1 MGKQGMTTKERI
13 ADEALT
19 LFAAKG
25 FRGTTVKDIA
35 DAVGIKDASLYKH
48 FKSKKEIL
56 NTIVEE
62 AYVHMGNMSDS
73 LGLPSGDG
81 SLEDAAEFFRGIN
94 RETIIALGKEVF
106 KFYLTDDYMSR
117 FWKLANLEQ
126 YNNRD
131 FYELYRRLFTEEG
144 IEYQKNL
151 FAEMIRMGAFRE
163 GDPEVMAYNFYSPI
177 FLLLHR
183 YAGSEGELDEALEI
197 IEKMVGDFYDRYQ
210 A

>member
-13 ADEALT
+13 VDEALT
-19 LFAAKG
+19 LFASKG

-73 LGLPSGDG
+73 LGIPSGDG

-163 GDPEVMAYNFYSPI
+163 GNPEVMAYNFYSPI

>member
-62 AYVHMGNMSDS
+62 AYVLMGNMSDS
-73 LGLPSGDG
+73 LGIPSGDG

-106 KFYLTDDYMSR
+106 KFYLTDGYMSR

>member
-73 LGLPSGDG
+73 LGIPSGDG

-117 FWKLANLEQ
+117 FWKPANLEQ

>member
-1 MGKQGMTTKERI
+1 M
-13 ADEALT
+13 
-19 LFAAKG
+19 
-25 FRGTTVKDIA
+25 
-35 DAVGIKDASLYKH
+35 
-48 FKSKKEIL
+48 
-56 NTIVEE
+56 
-62 AYVHMGNMSDS
+62 
-73 LGLPSGDG
+73 
-81 SLEDAAEFFRGIN
+81 
-94 RETIIALGKEVF
+94 F
-106 KFYLTDDYMSR
+106 KFYLTDGYMSR

-151 FAEMIRMGAFRE
+151 SAEMIRMGAFRE
-163 GDPEVMAYNFYSPI
+163 GDPAVMAYNFYSPI

-183 YAGSEGELDEALEI
+183 YAGSEGELDEALGI

>member
-13 ADEALT
+13 VDEALT

-73 LGLPSGDG
+73 LGIPSGDG

-106 KFYLTDDYMSR
+106 KFYLTDGYMSR

-144 IEYQKNL
+144 IEYHKNL

>member
-73 LGLPSGDG
+73 LGIPSGAA
-81 SLEDAAEFFRGIN
+81 SLGEAAEFFRGIN

-106 KFYLTDDYMSR
+106 KFYLTDGYMSR

>member
-13 ADEALT
+13 VDEALT
-19 LFAAKG
+19 LFASKG

-73 LGLPSGDG
+73 LGIPSGDG

-94 RETIIALGKEVF
+94 RETIITLGKEVF

>member
-73 LGLPSGDG
+73 LGIPSGDG

-183 YAGSEGELDEALEI
+183 YAGSEGELDEELEI

>member
-73 LGLPSGDG
+73 LGIPSGDG

-163 GDPEVMAYNFYSPI
+163 GNPEVMAYNFYSPI

-183 YAGSEGELDEALEI
+183 YAGSEGELDEALGI
-197 IEKMVGDFYDRYQ
+197 IEKMVRDFYDRYQ

>member
-13 ADEALT
+13 VDEALT
-19 LFAAKG
+19 LFASKG

-73 LGLPSGDG
+73 LGIPSGDG

-106 KFYLTDDYMSR
+106 KFYLTDGYMSR

-183 YAGSEGELDEALEI
+183 YAGSEGELDEALGI
-197 IEKMVGDFYDRYQ
+197 IEKMVRDFYDRYQ

>member
-13 ADEALT
+13 VDEALT
-19 LFAAKG
+19 LFASKG

-73 LGLPSGDG
+73 LGIPSGDG

-106 KFYLTDDYMSR
+106 KFYLTDGYMSR

-126 YNNRD
+126 
-131 FYELYRRLFTEEG
+131 
-144 IEYQKNL
+144 
-151 FAEMIRMGAFRE
+151 
-163 GDPEVMAYNFYSPI
+163 
-177 FLLLHR
+177 
-183 YAGSEGELDEALEI
+183 
-197 IEKMVGDFYDRYQ
+197 
-210 A
+210 

>member
-13 ADEALT
+13 VDEALT
-19 LFAAKG
+19 LFASKG

-73 LGLPSGDG
+73 LGIPSGDG

-106 KFYLTDDYMSR
+106 KFYLTDGYMSR

>member
-62 AYVHMGNMSDS
+62 AYVHMGNMSSSEPSPDGIPRLS
-73 LGLPSGDG
+73 DMLP
-81 SLEDAAEFFRGIN
+81 IC
-94 RETIIALGKEVF
+94 T
-106 KFYLTDDYMSR
+106 
-117 FWKLANLEQ
+117 
-126 YNNRD
+126 
-131 FYELYRRLFTEEG
+131 
-144 IEYQKNL
+144 
-151 FAEMIRMGAFRE
+151 
-163 GDPEVMAYNFYSPI
+163 
-177 FLLLHR
+177 
-183 YAGSEGELDEALEI
+183 
-197 IEKMVGDFYDRYQ
+197 
-210 A
+210 

>member
-13 ADEALT
+13 VDEALT

-62 AYVHMGNMSDS
+62 AYVHMSNMSDS
-73 LGLPSGDG
+73 LGIPSGDG

-106 KFYLTDDYMSR
+106 KFYLTDGYMSR

-144 IEYQKNL
+144 IEYQQNL

>member
-1 MGKQGMTTKERI
+1 MGKQSMTTKERI
-13 ADEALT
+13 VDEALT
-19 LFAAKG
+19 LFASKG

-73 LGLPSGDG
+73 LGIPSGDG

-106 KFYLTDDYMSR
+106 KFYLTDGYMSR